1 MPSKFLRVAREIR
14 GNYKKDYFQNGKAET
29 SENPLLHP
37 SKENTETTVKINVCR
52 MLDINQKLAIIWRD
66 FVEGKQLNLSN
77 NSKQFCGI
85 LTCHIA
91 IFSFPNHSH
100 ENQQTHNQGSCEMHH
115 LEKTEFRNL
124 PKAPFS
130 ENYYYLIC
138 LEAPWNTHSQGL
150 SLCDLTQR
158 QPTHWK
164 RPWCWERLKAK
175 GEVGSRGR
183 EGLTQWTW
191 IWANS
196 GGEWR
201 IGKPGVLQS
210 MGSQSDMT

>member
-66 FVEGKQLNLSN
+66 FTEGKQLNLSN
-77 NSKQFCGI
+77 SSKQLCGI

-100 ENQQTHNQGSCEMHH
+100 ENQQTHNQGSCEMPIQ
-115 LEKTEFRNL
+115 KRQNL
-124 PKAPFS
+124 GISQKP
-130 ENYYYLIC
+130 
-138 LEAPWNTHSQGL
+138 HSQRIITIWFVWKLPGIPIHRACL
-150 SLCDLTQR
+150 YVTWPKDSRLTGKDPDAGKDWR
-158 QPTHWK
+158 QKEKWAAED
-164 RPWCWERLKAK
+164 ERVWLNGHEHEQTL
-175 GEVGSRGR
+175 GES
-183 EGLTQWTW
+183 EG
-191 IWANS
+191 
-196 GGEWR
+196 
-201 IGKPGVLQS
+201 
-210 MGSQSDMT
+210 